1 MTPDSQEGNPATPT
15 VVSPMGELV
24 PRRHTI
30 RMPPSTGPSSSESAS
45 PDWQQVQ
52 TLRVADVVMTIL
64 KARKAMPSA
73 TAATVSRTR
82 HGSGYRVLVRL
93 MEGCPSADAANPE
106 DDLDCTMEGTAAVFV
121 ARELGQD
128 LADTFGDKDVFILQ

>member
-1 MTPDSQEGNPATPT
+1 
-15 VVSPMGELV
+15 MGELV
-24 PRRHTI
+24 PVRHTI
-30 RMPPSTGPSSSESAS
+30 RMPPSTGPSSSDSAS

-73 TAATVSRTR
+73 TAAAVSRTR
-82 HGSGYRVLVRL
+82 HGTGYRVLVRL
-93 MEGCPSADAANPE
+93 MEGSPSADAASLA
-106 DDLDCTMEGTAAVFV
+106 DDIDGAAAIFV